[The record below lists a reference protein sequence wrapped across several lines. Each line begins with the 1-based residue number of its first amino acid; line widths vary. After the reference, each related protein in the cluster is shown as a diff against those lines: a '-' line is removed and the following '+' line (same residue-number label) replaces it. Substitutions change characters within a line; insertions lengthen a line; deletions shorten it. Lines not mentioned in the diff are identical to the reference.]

1 MSAAGTFYKAANIS
15 EFTDGV
21 KKKVTVQGQEIL
33 LAKVGESFYA
43 VGNKCPH
50 LGGDLSAGK
59 LEGTVIECPR
69 HHSQFDLRNG
79 EVKKWTNWPGP
90 LRTLSEVAKKPQA
103 LKVHAVKVENGDIL
117 IEI

>member
-1 MSAAGTFYKAANIS
+1 MSAESFVKAAS
-15 EFTDGV
+15 VAEFSGST

-33 LAKVGESFYA
+33 LAKVGEKYYA

-59 LEGTVIECPR
+59 LEGTVIDCPR
-69 HHSQFDLRNG
+69 HHSQFDLVTG

-90 LRTLSEVAKKPQA
+90 LRTLSEVAKKPQP
-103 LKVHAVKVENGDIL
+103 LKTHQVKIENGEIL